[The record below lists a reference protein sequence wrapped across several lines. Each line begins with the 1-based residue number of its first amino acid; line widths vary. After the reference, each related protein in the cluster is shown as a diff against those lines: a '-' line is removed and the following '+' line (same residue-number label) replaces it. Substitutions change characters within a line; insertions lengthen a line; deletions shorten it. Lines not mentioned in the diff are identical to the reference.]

1 MKNENHPITCSICLE
16 TYNMKKRPL
25 ILVCGHTFCEVC
37 LQNMFDSVSEIQC
50 CFCKVVTKLD
60 HFEDMI
66 VNYAIL
72 SLVEQKFPAI
82 NCENTHLS
90 NIDNVNKLLECID
103 CQKHLC
109 SNCIDTHKQHKVT
122 SLEDFIEKE
131 TVNLLDFLKN
141 YRDLANKMNG
151 LLKKI
156 DKHELERIVKV
167 EKEKVTNFFKDL
179 KGVLDKN
186 QEMVIHSLDR
196 VLKDSYTSIDNF
208 KKEMKFLNSDS
219 NRYCNIVE
227 ELSNFKSMNNKQ
239 KCKILNI
246 YNVNKTFKEIKEFNR
261 EVTSKNN
268 KILNLEMFMKNFN
281 NLVKSSCLYR
291 NKMITFHSLIQK
303 KLSIKL
309 EEGYSLNFFS
319 AKKIKTKVK

>member
-1 MKNENHPITCSICLE
+1 ME
-16 TYNMKKRPL
+16 TYNLKKKPL
-25 ILVCGHTFCEVC
+25 ILVCGHTFCESC
-37 LQNMFDSVSEIQC
+37 LQNLFDSVSEIQC

-60 HFEDMI
+60 RFEDMI

-82 NCENTHLS
+82 NCENTHLA
-90 NIDNVNKLLECID
+90 NMENVNKLLECID
-103 CQKHLC
+103 CKKHLC
-109 SNCIDTHKQHKVT
+109 SNCIDQHKQHKVT

-141 YRDLANKMNG
+141 YRELANKMNG

-156 DKHELERIVKV
+156 DKVELEKQIKN
-167 EKEKVTNFFKDL
+167 EKEKVVNFFKDL
-179 KGVLDKN
+179 KGVIDKN
-186 QEMVIHSLDR
+186 QEMVLHSLDKL
-196 VLKDSYTSIDNF
+196 LKDSYTNIDNF

-246 YNVNKTFKEIKEFNR
+246 YNVNKTFKEIKEFNQ

-268 KILNLEMFMKNFN
+268 KIINIEIFMNNFN

-291 NKMITFHSLIQK
+291 NKMISFHSLIQK
-303 KLSIKL
+303 KLLSKL
-309 EEGYSLNFFS
+309 EYGFIFNFFNEKKNRVK
-319 AKKIKTKVK
+319 AK